1 MYNSRPT
8 REYTQIWRRR
18 RCLSCKKTFS
28 TYERID
34 MQYLKIIKEMNRHET
49 YSRTRLY
56 NSITSVMNG
65 DKQKLDQ
72 LDALVDTIESKLIRL
87 GQASIYISQ
96 LSQAVNSTLAR
107 YDLSLWLAYIGQQT
121 KIQSKSDLK
130 KLLSNL

>member
-1 MYNSRPT
+1 
-8 REYTQIWRRR
+8 
-18 RCLSCKKTFS
+18 
-28 TYERID
+28 
-34 MQYLKIIKEMNRHET
+34 MNRHET